1 MMFLGVKHFSED
13 FNSLEYKQ
21 GDLVLLRGRAWSGDD
36 NAFSVGMILS
46 KSERRHTKEYDD
58 LWNTK
63 ELIWEKVY
71 KVMTQG
77 KIMNVTHY
85 DIKGKAY

>member
-1 MMFLGVKHFSED
+1 MKQDNTRKSVK
-13 FNSLEYKQ
+13 YKK
-21 GDLVLLRGRAWSGDD
+21 GDLVLLRGRALSMND
-36 NAFSVGMILS
+36 NAFFVGMVLS
-46 KSERRHTKEYDD
+46 EHDKRYTKEYDD

-71 KVMTQG
+71 KILAQG
-77 KIMNVTHY
+77 RIINVSYY